1 MQSTKKTNKEIEK
14 EADHSAVQRQDLAAQ
29 KQGYSLAPDYTSQTS
44 SYRHPQAQSQGYP
57 AATVAPASQGSHAA
71 QPMIAPQSQAFSQ
84 PQQAYTSAQP
94 SHTQQLPSPHGQTQQ
109 QGYMAQSSLGYSRF
123 QQGIHPDS
131 SLASP
136 ETPKRAGFMQDQQQS
151 MYAPPMQ
158 SAPSTQQQVNTYAM
172 KRDNYQAQSAPNANL
187 GMQYQSAGNLSAV
200 PSSYFGYGV
209 PAQGHQSTTMT
220 YAAQP
225 AVSASAGSRSGMVTP
240 LMYGSGTN
248 TPVDSSYAS
257 TSGAIPRQNWSSA
270 GSQQYVLFPPPSA
283 ANTHQAPVAMAQM
296 QTQANLNAP
305 EGQQR
310 QANDRM
316 LYMHSMNTVQS
327 RAPSHPASRQGT
339 VMVPIATV
347 GTGSS
352 MLQTSLSMPNPS
364 AARTSSTSGT
374 YRMASPQ
381 LSPSARPGQQV
392 QAAPQPA
399 WAQTMTMYGATTV
412 DTMHSMRGMQMAGG
426 MTPTGQ
432 GAPARQTQYHQ
443 PMHHHTAL
451 RQQTYQPPPTHSMPV
466 PRLRQVQQQQQTPSQ
481 PWQQMHDMPQPSTA
495 GAWMPRM
502 QHSGAQPVQYQ
513 QPQYARQQAQPQSFQ
528 HQPNYPA
535 PTQRQQPPQGYP
547 GDFPSHYSSG
557 SFPATPS
564 HQQQAPPRA
573 QYDPEEAEARVRTL
587 IADTERML
595 AGLMTHDGRV

>member
-1 MQSTKKTNKEIEK
+1 MQN
-14 EADHSAVQRQDLAAQ
+14 
-29 KQGYSLAPDYTSQTS
+29 
-44 SYRHPQAQSQGYP
+44 
-57 AATVAPASQGSHAA
+57 
-71 QPMIAPQSQAFSQ
+71 
-84 PQQAYTSAQP
+84 
-94 SHTQQLPSPHGQTQQ
+94 QQ
-109 QGYMAQSSLGYSRF
+109 QN
-123 QQGIHPDS
+123 I
-131 SLASP
+131 
-136 ETPKRAGFMQDQQQS
+136 
-151 MYAPPMQ
+151 YAPPVQ
-158 SAPSTQQQVNTYAM
+158 SAPSTRQQVNTSAM
-172 KRDNYQAQSAPNANL
+172 TRDHYQAQLAPNANL
-187 GMQYQSAGNLSAV
+187 GMQYQSAGHLSAV
-200 PSSYFGYGV
+200 PSSYFGYGI
-209 PAQGHQSTTMT
+209 PAQGHQSATMPP

-257 TSGAIPRQNWSSA
+257 TSGAVPRQNWASA
-270 GSQQYVLFPPPSA
+270 GSQQYILFPPPSA
-283 ANTHQAPVAMAQM
+283 ANTHQPPVAMAQI

-352 MLQTSLSMPNPS
+352 TLQTSLSMPNPS

-399 WAQTMTMYGATTV
+399 WAQTMTRSGATTA

-432 GAPARQTQYHQ
+432 GAPAPQTQYHQ
-443 PMHHHTAL
+443 QMHHPTAP
-451 RQQTYQPPPTHSMPV
+451 RQQTYQPPPAHAMPV
-466 PRLRQVQQQQQTPSQ
+466 PRLRQAQQQQQSPSQ
-481 PWQQMHDMPQPSTA
+481 PWQQMHDTPQPSPATTA
-495 GAWMPRM
+495 GVRMASM

-513 QPQYARQQAQPQSFQ
+513 QPQYVRQQAQPQSFQ

-535 PTQRQQPPQGYP
+535 PTQRQQPPQGYLS
-547 GDFPSHYSSG
+547 DFPSHYSSG
-557 SFPATPS
+557 SFPPTPS

-587 IADTERML
+587 IADTERLL